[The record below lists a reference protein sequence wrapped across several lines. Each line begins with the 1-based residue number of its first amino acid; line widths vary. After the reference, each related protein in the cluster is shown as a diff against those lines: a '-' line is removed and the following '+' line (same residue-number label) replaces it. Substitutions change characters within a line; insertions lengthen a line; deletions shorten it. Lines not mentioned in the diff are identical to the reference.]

1 MLAKIGYWFIM
12 RINMLRERVV
22 LEISKMYI
30 TLLRR
35 LLNIQKALKV
45 FKMERRKSILIARSY
60 TGFNLLFKI
69 I

>member
-1 MLAKIGYWFIM
+1 LRYGSRNYIIV
-12 RINMLRERVV
+12 IVLVVRERVV

-45 FKMERRKSILIARSY
+45 FKMERRKSILIIKMY
-60 TGFNLLFKI
+60 LMY
-69 I
+69 